1 MLCLTLKSFSVNK
14 IKSNFSFTILR
25 RDENYRLGEIFLF
38 RDILKLDIYDSNKFD
53 QTFVHWP
60 DFNML

>member
-14 IKSNFSFTILR
+14 IKSKLSFTVLR
-25 RDENYRLGEIFLF
+25 LDENYRLGEIFLF
-38 RDILKLDIYDSNKFD
+38 RDILKLDIYDSNKFE
-53 QTFVHWP
+53 QTFVQCS